1 MGLHA
6 YCVVAE
12 QRIPQGPGI
21 GGAPVHAVPL
31 SQVAV
36 WTSEHLHRP
45 VATVE
50 AARTH
55 DAVIRAALDERSTPV
70 PLRFGQWF
78 EDAPHLVAAVRDRV
92 PGWCA
97 LLAELAGTV
106 EMGVRVTG
114 TAPAAAPV
122 PPDASSGTAYMHALL
137 ERHHAVATLQARRD
151 EVLAVLRHTLGP
163 QVEREFIEPG
173 PEGDS
178 VLSVA
183 YLVRR
188 ARLARYRDALA
199 SLHERLAPLRVHTT
213 GPWPPYS
220 FVA

>member
-6 YCVVAE
+6 YCVVPE
-12 QRIPQGPGI
+12 QRIPHHPGI
-21 GGAPVHAVPL
+21 GGARVQAVPM
-31 SQVAV
+31 SPVAV
-36 WTSEHLHRP
+36 WTSEHAHRP

-55 DAVIRAALDERSTPV
+55 DAVIRAALDEHSTPV

-78 EDAPHLVAAVRDRV
+78 EDAPRLVAAVREKV
-92 PGWCA
+92 PGWSA
-97 LLAELAGTV
+97 LLEQLAGTV
-106 EMGVRVTG
+106 EMGVRVIG

-122 PPDASSGTAYMHALL
+122 PTAGTGTDYMHALR
-137 ERHHAVATLQARRD
+137 ERHHAAAAAQAQRDAVLATLRD
-151 EVLAVLRHTLGP
+151 TLGP
-163 QVEREFIEPG
+163 LVEREFVEPG
-173 PEGDS
+173 PEGAS

-188 ARLARYRDALA
+188 ARLAHYHDALA
-199 SLHERLAPLRVHTT
+199 SLPDRLAPLHIHAT

>member
-6 YCVVAE
+6 YCVVPE
-12 QRIPQGPGI
+12 QRSPHHRGI
-21 GGAPVHAVPL
+21 DGAAVQAVPM
-31 SQVAV
+31 SPVAV
-36 WTSEHLHRP
+36 WTSEHAHRP

-78 EDAPHLVAAVRDRV
+78 EDAPHLVAAVREKV
-92 PGWCA
+92 PGWSA
-97 LLAELAGTV
+97 LLEQLAGTV

-114 TAPAAAPV
+114 TAPAPGPMPAAG
-122 PPDASSGTAYMHALL
+122 SGTEYMHALL
-137 ERHHAVATLQARRD
+137 ERHHAVSTLQAQRA
-151 EVLAVLRHTLGP
+151 ELLATLRESLGP
-163 QVEREFIEPG
+163 LVEREFVEPG
-173 PEGDS
+173 PEGAS

-188 ARLARYRDALA
+188 ARLARYHDALA
-199 SLHERLAPLRVHTT
+199 SLPERLAPLHIHTT